1 MTNNFDDYSFDD
13 PLFKHLNSTFDKVRQ
28 KFLQYDN
35 RSKNNRIQIFISE
48 VGIKYLSESERW
60 QSDGTF
66 KSVPKPFKQFYL
78 TLACKSS
85 EKVLPCAYVLMQKKI
100 FTAYKEMFDQL
111 KLIAEGYSCNLAP
124 KFGHTDF
131 EHAVRKALKHCFP

>member
-60 QSDGTF
+60 QSDSAF
-66 KSVPKPFKQFYL
+66 KSVPKPFKQLYL
-78 TLACKSS
+78 
-85 EKVLPCAYVLMQKKI
+85 
-100 FTAYKEMFDQL
+100 
-111 KLIAEGYSCNLAP
+111 
-124 KFGHTDF
+124 
-131 EHAVRKALKHCFP
+131 